1 MDDLQQ
7 VTDNKDIIRI
17 NNIDFFISCQ
27 SLKSMKFLNLML
39 IINYLLVSKIITF
52 FSIVIFIFKLIVSGI
67 THQDRCKRDSCR
79 LNKISA
85 IHQVMVFIFQFTRAF
100 D

>member
-7 VTDNKDIIRI
+7 VTDNKNIIRI

-39 IINYLLVSKIITF
+39 IINNLLVSKIITF
-52 FSIVIFIFKLIVSGI
+52 FSIVKFIFRLIVSGI
-67 THQDRCKRDSCR
+67 TYMDRC
-79 LNKISA
+79 L
-85 IHQVMVFIFQFTRAF
+85 
-100 D
+100 